1 MNEPITF
8 RASFPA
14 IQSAIVISGDGNG
27 VRIKLDIP
35 EVDLLPFL
43 HAIAMRQQAFK
54 ITIEP
59 LEEPIRKSEESNE
72 GLSEY
77 DIDRLHRALKLSD
90 Y

>member
-1 MNEPITF
+1 MAEKQEPISF

-14 IQSAIVISGDGNG
+14 IQSAIIISGDGSG

-43 HAIAMRQQAFK
+43 HTLAHRQTAFQV
-54 ITIEP
+54 TIEP
-59 LEEPIRKSEESNE
+59 
-72 GLSEY
+72 
-77 DIDRLHRALKLSD
+77 IDNDREQAENYKRPT